1 MNIGTPPG
9 TQLDCAVNALF
20 FPARISSISFF
31 MNSFAHDIRFG
42 LVRSAMRKVGCRPT
56 PLGTKG
62 WSGSLT
68 TGPGWRPGSAS
79 KYGPPPLSPTQPV
92 SFDEKSGVA
101 AFCCAIVDAIGVM
114 PMRAANR
121 LPVRPPFFLEMTQD
135 IVVPPPLVSTSGE
148 LGASPHPNPLPRWGE
163 GIPA

>member
-9 TQLDCAVNALF
+9 TQLDWAVNALF

-31 MNSFAHDIRFG
+31 MNSFAHGIRFG
-42 LVRSAMRKVGCRPT
+42 LVRSAMRNVGCRPT

-68 TGPGWRPGSAS
+68 TGPGCRPGSAS

-92 SFDEKSGVA
+92 RFDEKSGVG
-101 AFCCAIVDAIGVM
+101 AFCCAKVDAVGATPIRAKRMLPKRKRLFRVNEDIGC
-114 PMRAANR
+114 
-121 LPVRPPFFLEMTQD
+121 
-135 IVVPPPLVSTSGE
+135 
-148 LGASPHPNPLPRWGE
+148 ASLLL
-163 GIPA
+163 